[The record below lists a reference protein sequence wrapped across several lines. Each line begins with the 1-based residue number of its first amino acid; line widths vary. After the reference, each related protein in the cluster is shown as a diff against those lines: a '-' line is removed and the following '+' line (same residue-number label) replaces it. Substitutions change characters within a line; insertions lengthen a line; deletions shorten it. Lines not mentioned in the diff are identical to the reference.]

1 MPQSK
6 GTYPI
11 VKYPK
16 NIERK
21 LKNRSKVVAAPK
33 IDIDEDAFAHL
44 FPPLLP
50 QKAKRYPQYVLW
62 GIMSL
67 WVFMLAGVVLKVVS
81 GGVLVAAA
89 VASAV
94 ALGFAGK
101 QLWADSKIA
110 AVRVD
115 RSKALSSPTIEQKP
129 TDSAIDWSDNVR
141 ELTRSNKKSSAQVG
155 VSEERFLGYMK
166 KLLPG
171 QISFGHTYLPQGYSH
186 PYSAD
191 MEIIL
196 PCGLGIQVEIDEPY
210 VGKTREPHHCWDN
223 DKDTNRD
230 QYFTGE
236 GWVII
241 RFSERQVVTNPEGS
255 CGAIASLIFELTQDS
270 KLTDVMNLSKMLKPD
285 PQWSAQQSQLLEK
298 LKTREKY
305 LEAAGLWNTN
315 RGKK

>member
-110 AVRVD
+110 AVRAD
-115 RSKALSSPTIEQKP
+115 RSKA
-129 TDSAIDWSDNVR
+129 
-141 ELTRSNKKSSAQVG
+141 
-155 VSEERFLGYMK
+155 
-166 KLLPG
+166 
-171 QISFGHTYLPQGYSH
+171 QIGRAH
-186 PYSAD
+186 
-191 MEIIL
+191 
-196 PCGLGIQVEIDEPY
+196 V
-210 VGKTREPHHCWDN
+210 
-223 DKDTNRD
+223 
-230 QYFTGE
+230 
-236 GWVII
+236 
-241 RFSERQVVTNPEGS
+241 
-255 CGAIASLIFELTQDS
+255 
-270 KLTDVMNLSKMLKPD
+270 
-285 PQWSAQQSQLLEK
+285 
-298 LKTREKY
+298 
-305 LEAAGLWNTN
+305 
-315 RGKK
+315 